1 MIATIARL
9 LLDTNDGAELQP
21 SCWQQYVIVLQASAT
36 ERSNGH
42 FNLKFSHFTD
52 SLLLDCFV
60 TKERFRTEVFSS
72 HLFVIKGTMY
82 VYIFVFLCDVHI
94 YFVHIFEN
102 MIFEEVNKSISS

>member
-42 FNLKFSHFTD
+42 FNLKFSHFIDLYYLT
-52 SLLLDCFV
+52 SDCFV
-60 TKERFRTEVFSS
+60 TKERFRTDVFSS
-72 HLFVIKGTMY
+72 HLLLSKGLCM
-82 VYIFVFLCDVHI
+82 YIFLHFYAMYI
-94 YFVHIFEN
+94 YFMHIFEN
-102 MIFEEVNKSISS
+102 IIFEEV